1 MKILIHV
8 KASLPFLFPLWVWR
22 SLFSCWRE
30 DSCAGRDCSCSSAP
44 SPWLVCPQVPSL
56 LFLQGLVQQK
66 LAWEPPARSIQHG
79 ICLLGAAGSDSPA
92 PRDALK
98 AAPGDGALG
107 TFSLSAGS
115 CSACLGLAP
124 RWLSRFAWSL
134 GLVQTHLSCPRN
146 LFSMLGIS
154 YLFDKTG
161 LAPFCR

>member
-1 MKILIHV
+1 MKILIQG

-30 DSCAGRDCSCSSAP
+30 DSCAGRGCSCSSAP
-44 SPWLVCPQVPSL
+44 SPWPFCPQVLSL
-56 LFLQGLVQQK
+56 LFLRGLVQQK

-79 ICLLGAAGSDSPA
+79 ICLLGAQGAIRP
-92 PRDALK
+92 LQE
-98 AAPGDGALG
+98 AAPGVGALG

-134 GLVQTHLSCPRN
+134 GLVQTHLSCLRN
-146 LFSMLGIS
+146 LLSMLGIS
-154 YLFDKTG
+154 HLFDKAG